1 MKNIILLSKSFKVK
15 KNKIISCLQSDNKFD
30 GYKET
35 YIFQMAKHFQRN
47 NLSTL
52 TLYIN
57 EFTKDNR
64 DIFQNYLFERIKKFK
79 ADIIF
84 CEDPILIS
92 PDILILIKKNFKK
105 IKIIC
110 HYCAAVKK
118 KKILFELFDQV
129 ISCSP
134 AFLRND
140 CNSKIIYHASP
151 DYGFKIPSDKLQSKI
166 KKCCFMGSMYSR
178 IHYQRI
184 KLLNY
189 LRFRG
194 IDLDIYSGDNNLSNF
209 DKVLKKFINIKYPYL
224 RNLYNPLYGNGMLE
238 KLSKYI
244 CAVNI
249 HAGFAN
255 KFAANMRLFEAACVG
270 TCLITEEFSNLKD
283 IFEPDHEIIT
293 YRSKEECFEKIKYCL
308 SNPEIAFNIGQR
320 AKRRAINNHTYSQRV
335 NEIIKV
341 LN

>member
-1 MKNIILLSKSFKVK
+1 MKKIILLSKSIKVK
-15 KNKIISCLQSDNKFD
+15 NNKIISCLQSDNKFN
-30 GYKET
+30 GYEEN
-35 YIFQMAKHFQRN
+35 YIFQIAKYLERN

-52 TLYIN
+52 TLFLN
-57 EFTKDNR
+57 KFTKDNR
-64 DIFQNYLFERIKKFK
+64 DIFLKYLFEKIKKFK

-84 CEDPILIS
+84 FEDPVLIP
-92 PDILILIKKNFKK
+92 PDILILIKQNFKK

-118 KKILFELFDQV
+118 KKIRFELFDQV

-140 CNSKIIYHASP
+140 CKSEIIYHASP
-151 DYGFKIPSDKLQSKI
+151 DYGFKIPSEELQSKI
-166 KKCCFMGSMYSR
+166 KKCCFMGSIYSR

-184 KLLNY
+184 KVLNY

-194 IDLDIYSGDNNLSNF
+194 IDLDIYSGANNLSNIE
-209 DKVLKKFINIKYPYL
+209 KALKILMNFKYPYL
-224 RNLYNPLYGNGMLE
+224 RNLNKPFYGNKMLDQ
-238 KLSKYI
+238 LSRYI

-255 KFAANMRLFEAACVG
+255 KFAANMRLFEAASVG

-293 YRSKEECFEKIKYCL
+293 YRSKEECFEKINYCL
-308 SNPEIAFNIGQR
+308 SNPEIAFNVGQR
-320 AKRRAINNHTYSQRV
+320 AKKRAINNHTYSHRV
-335 NEIIKV
+335 NEIMKV